1 MSYTEKPPLGVM
13 PRWFHDRN
21 RLFDLMHAVHRY
33 SQVGKAVPEEWVVE
47 AIELAQEMTAAPS
60 LGGKRGEV

>member
-1 MSYTEKPPLGVM
+1 M